1 LGYSGAMQRLLS
13 LPPDAIRPAYDVV
26 VVGSGY
32 GGGVAASRLSRAGQS
47 VCVIEK
53 GKEFPTG
60 AFPSRLPELRR
71 ELQLNGGKLRSGSRT
86 GLFDFRLGADIHVL
100 VGCGLG
106 GGSLINAGVAL
117 EPDAR
122 VFRDRAWPEA
132 IAGDGLLELG
142 FERAASMLRPSR
154 YANAAELTKYRAL
167 EASSAA
173 FGVPPVA
180 APVVV
185 SFEANVNPAGVAQP
199 ACTLCGDCC
208 SGCNVGAKNTVAMTY
223 LPDAKAHGAEIF
235 TELSVSHIAKE
246 HGGWRIYFAPSD
258 PHDGIQSC
266 VAAKT
271 VVLAAGTL
279 GSTEIL
285 LRSRERG
292 LPLSDRLGER
302 FSANGDIIAFALGGR
317 ERVNAVGVGFPP
329 KFLGDAVGA
338 CVAGQIEL
346 PDARDLDRS
355 MILQEGVLP
364 SALAPLLPVFFI
376 SGGRLL
382 GAAQSLIRGVYQGPL
397 SHLHTF
403 FVVSHDDA
411 AGRIELAN
419 GRAQVHWPGVGEQPV
434 YARVDEALTKAAKA
448 VGARYVKSPLA
459 ATATGAKPATAHPLG
474 GCFMGE
480 DAANGVVNHKCQ
492 VFDGKG
498 GESVHSG
505 LYVCDGSVIPRSIGV
520 NPLLTITALTERA
533 MVHLARDHN
542 LGFDAVPRVR
552 EELDRA
558 LT

>member
-1 LGYSGAMQRLLS
+1 MQQPLS
-13 LPPDAIRPAYDVV
+13 SPRSAIKPAYDVMV
-26 VVGSGY
+26 IGSGY

-53 GKEFPTG
+53 GKEFLTG
-60 AFPSRLPELRR
+60 SFPSRLPELRR
-71 ELQLNGGKLRSGSRT
+71 ELQLNGGNMRSGSRT

-117 EPDAR
+117 EPDSR
-122 VFRDRAWPEA
+122 VFADPAWPDEVRA
-132 IAGDGLLELG
+132 DGLLELG
-142 FERAASMLRPSR
+142 FKRAAAMLRPSR
-154 YANAAELTKYRAL
+154 YGRAAELTKYRAL
-167 EASSAA
+167 AAASAA

-185 SFEANVNPAGVAQP
+185 SFEDIVNPAGVAQP

-223 LPDAKAHGAEIF
+223 LPDAKAHGADIF
-235 TELSVSHIAKE
+235 TELSVSHLAKE
-246 HGGWRIYFAPSD
+246 EGGWRVYFAPSD
-258 PHDGIQSC
+258 AKDAQASF
-266 VAAKT
+266 VDAAT

-292 LPLSDRLGER
+292 LELSDRLGEG
-302 FSANGDIIAFALGGR
+302 FSANGDIIAFALGGT
-317 ERVNAVGVGFPP
+317 ERVNGVGVGFPS
-329 KFLGDAVGA
+329 KFVGDAIGA

-346 PDARDLDRS
+346 PDASDLDRS

-376 SGGRLL
+376 AGGRIL
-382 GAAQSLIRGVYQGPL
+382 GAAQSLIKGVYQGPL

-403 FVVSHDDA
+403 FVVSHDEA
-411 AGRIELAN
+411 AGRISLDN
-419 GRAQVHWPGVGEQPV
+419 GSAQIHWPGVGAEPV
-434 YARVDEALTKAAKA
+434 YARVDAALTKAAEA
-448 VGARYVKSPLA
+448 VGARYIKSPLA
-459 ATATGAKPATAHPLG
+459 ATNMGTKPATAHPLG
-474 GCFMGE
+474 GCGMGQ
-480 DAANGVVNHKCQ
+480 DAGEGVVNHKCQ

-498 GESVHSG
+498 RESTHSG

-520 NPLLTITALTERA
+520 NPLLTITALAERA

-542 LGFDAVPRVR
+542 LGFDANPRVR
-552 EELDRA
+552 READRA

>member
-1 LGYSGAMQRLLS
+1 MQQPLASPLN
-13 LPPDAIRPAYDVV
+13 AIQPAYDVV
-26 VVGSGY
+26 VIGSGY
-32 GGGVAASRLSRAGQS
+32 GGGVAASRLARAGQR

-60 AFPSRLPELRR
+60 SFPSRLPELRR

-117 EPDAR
+117 KPDAR
-122 VFRDRAWPEA
+122 VFADPVWPEELSA
-132 IAGDGLLELG
+132 DGLLELG
-142 FERAASMLRPSR
+142 FKRAAAMLRPSR
-154 YANAAELTKYRAL
+154 YANAPELTKFRAL
-167 EASSAA
+167 ASASAA

-185 SFEANVNPAGVAQP
+185 SFEGIVNPAGVAQP

-235 TELSVSHIAKE
+235 TELSVSHLAKGA
-246 HGGWRIYFAPSD
+246 GGWRVYFAPSD
-258 PHDGIQSC
+258 AKDATPGVIE
-266 VAAKT
+266 AKT

-292 LPLSDRLGER
+292 LGLSDRLGDG
-302 FSANGDIIAFALGGR
+302 FSANGDIIAFALGGK
-317 ERVNAVGVGFPP
+317 ERVNGIGVGVPP
-329 KFLGDAVGA
+329 KFEGDIVGA
-338 CVAGQIEL
+338 TVAGQIEL
-346 PDARDLDRS
+346 PDATDLDRS

-376 SGGRLL
+376 AGGRIL
-382 GAAQSLIRGVYQGPL
+382 GAAQSLIKGVYQGPL

-411 AGRIELAN
+411 NGRISLDN
-419 GRAQVHWPGVGEQPV
+419 GNAQVHWPGVGDEPV
-434 YARVDEALTKAAKA
+434 YARVDAALTKAAAA
-448 VGARYVKSPLA
+448 VGARYIKSPMA
-459 ATATGAKPATAHPLG
+459 ATTMGTKPATAHPLG
-474 GCFMGE
+474 GCGMGQT
-480 DAANGVVNHKCQ
+480 AGQGVVNHKCQ
-492 VFDGKG
+492 VFDGRS
-498 GESVHSG
+498 EQTTHSG

-520 NPLLTITALTERA
+520 NPLLTITALAERA

-542 LGFDAVPRVR
+542 LGFDADPRVR
-552 EELDRA
+552 QEADRA

>member
-1 LGYSGAMQRLLS
+1 MQQPLS
-13 LPPDAIRPAYDVV
+13 SPRSAIKPAYDVV
-26 VVGSGY
+26 VIGSGY

-53 GKEFPTG
+53 GKEFLTG
-60 AFPSRLPELRR
+60 SFPSRLPELRR
-71 ELQLNGGKLRSGSRT
+71 ELQLNGGNMRSGSRT

-117 EPDAR
+117 EPDSR
-122 VFRDRAWPEA
+122 VFADPAWPDEVRA
-132 IAGDGLLELG
+132 DGLLELG
-142 FERAASMLRPSR
+142 FKRAAAMLRPSR
-154 YANAAELTKYRAL
+154 YGRAAELTKYRAL
-167 EASSAA
+167 EAASAA

-185 SFEANVNPAGVAQP
+185 SFEDIVNPAGVAQP

-223 LPDAKAHGAEIF
+223 LPDAKAHGADIF
-235 TELSVSHIAKE
+235 TELSVSHLAKE
-246 HGGWRIYFAPSD
+246 EGGWRVYFAPSD
-258 PHDGIQSC
+258 AKDAQASF
-266 VAAKT
+266 VDAAT

-292 LPLSDRLGER
+292 LELSDRLGEG
-302 FSANGDIIAFALGGR
+302 FSANGDIIAFALGGT
-317 ERVNAVGVGFPP
+317 ERVNGVGVGFPS
-329 KFLGDAVGA
+329 KFVGDAIGA

-346 PDARDLDRS
+346 PDASDLDRS

-376 SGGRLL
+376 AGGRIL
-382 GAAQSLIRGVYQGPL
+382 GAAQSLIKGVYQGPL
-397 SHLHTF
+397 SHLYTF
-403 FVVSHDDA
+403 FVVSHDEA
-411 AGRIELAN
+411 AGRISLDN
-419 GRAQVHWPGVGEQPV
+419 GSAQIHWPGVGAEPV
-434 YARVDEALTKAAKA
+434 YARVDAALTKAAEA
-448 VGARYVKSPLA
+448 VGARYIKSPLA
-459 ATATGAKPATAHPLG
+459 ATNMGTKPATAHPLG
-474 GCFMGE
+474 GCGMGQNAGE
-480 DAANGVVNHKCQ
+480 GVVNHKCQ

-498 GESVHSG
+498 RESTHSG

-520 NPLLTITALTERA
+520 NPLLTITALAERA

-542 LGFDAVPRVR
+542 LGFDANPRVR
-552 EELDRA
+552 READRA

>member
-1 LGYSGAMQRLLS
+1 MQHRLS
-13 LPPDAIRPAYDVV
+13 SAPREIKRAYDVV

-47 VCVIEK
+47 VCVIER

-60 AFPSRLPELRR
+60 SFPSRLPELRR
-71 ELQLNGGKLRSGSRT
+71 ELQLNGGKMRSGSRT

-117 EPDAR
+117 RPDAR
-122 VFRDRAWPEA
+122 VFADPVWPEEFA
-132 IAGDGLLELG
+132 ADGLLELG
-142 FERAASMLRPSR
+142 FKRGASMLRPAR
-154 YANAAELTKYRAL
+154 YPNARELTKYRAL
-167 EASSAA
+167 EAASQA
-173 FGVPPVA
+173 FGMPPVA

-185 SFEANVNPAGVAQP
+185 SFEDIVNPAGVAQP

-208 SGCNVGAKNTVAMTY
+208 SGCNVGAKNTVAVTY

-235 TELSVSHIAKE
+235 TELSVSHIARE
-246 HGGWRIYFAPSD
+246 ARVGWRIHFAASNDKDGSPSFVD
-258 PHDGIQSC
+258 
-266 VAAKT
+266 ART

-292 LPLSDRLGER
+292 LSLSDRLGEG
-302 FSANGDIIAFALGGR
+302 FSANGDIIAFALGGS
-317 ERVNAVGVGFPP
+317 ERVNGVGVGHPP
-329 KFLGDAVGA
+329 KFVGDAIGA

-346 PDARDLDRS
+346 PDGRDLDRS

-382 GAAQSLIRGVYQGPL
+382 GAAQSLIKGVYQGPL

-411 AGRIELAN
+411 EGCIRLDN
-419 GRAQVHWPGVGEQPV
+419 GSAHIHWPGVADQPV
-434 YARVDEALTKAAKA
+434 YARVDAALTKAAAA
-448 VGARYVKSPLA
+448 VGARYIKSPLA
-459 ATATGAKPATAHPLG
+459 ATNMGTKPATAHPLG
-474 GCFMGE
+474 GCGMGQN
-480 DAANGVVNHKCQ
+480 AGTGVVNHKCQ
-492 VFDGKG
+492 VFDGQSHD
-498 GESVHSG
+498 SVHAG
-505 LYVCDGSVIPRSIGV
+505 LYVCDGSAIPRSIGV
-520 NPLLTITALTERA
+520 NPLLTIAALTERA

-542 LGFDAVPRVR
+542 LGFDDVPRVR
-552 EELDRA
+552 QEADQA
-558 LT
+558 LI

>member
-1 LGYSGAMQRLLS
+1 MQQPLASPLS
-13 LPPDAIRPAYDVV
+13 AIQPAYDVV
-26 VVGSGY
+26 VIGSGY
-32 GGGVAASRLSRAGQS
+32 GGGVAASRLARAGQR

-60 AFPSRLPELRR
+60 SFPSRLPELRR

-117 EPDAR
+117 KPDAR
-122 VFRDRAWPEA
+122 VFADPVWPKQLSA
-132 IAGDGLLELG
+132 DGLLELG
-142 FERAASMLRPSR
+142 FKRAAAMLRPSR
-154 YANAAELTKYRAL
+154 YANAPELTKFRAL
-167 EASSAA
+167 ESASAA
-173 FGVPPVA
+173 FGVPPVV

-185 SFEANVNPAGVAQP
+185 SFEDIVNPAGVAQP

-235 TELSVSHIAKE
+235 TELSVSHLAKGA
-246 HGGWRIYFAPSD
+246 GGWQVYFTPSD
-258 PHDGIQSC
+258 AKDATPSL
-266 VAAKT
+266 VEAKT

-292 LPLSDRLGER
+292 LGLSDRLGDG
-302 FSANGDIIAFALGGR
+302 FSANGDIIAFALGGK
-317 ERVNAVGVGFPP
+317 ERVNGIGVGVPP
-329 KFLGDAVGA
+329 KFAGDIVGA
-338 CVAGQIEL
+338 TVAGQIEL
-346 PDARDLDRS
+346 PDGADLDHS

-376 SGGRLL
+376 AGGRIL
-382 GAAQSLIRGVYQGPL
+382 GAAQSLMKGVYQGPL

-411 AGRIELAN
+411 NGRISLDN
-419 GRAQVHWPGVGEQPV
+419 GSAQVHWPGVGDEPV
-434 YARVDEALTKAAKA
+434 YARVDAALTKAAAA
-448 VGARYVKSPLA
+448 VGARYIKSPLA
-459 ATATGAKPATAHPLG
+459 ATNMGTKPATAHPLG
-474 GCFMGE
+474 GCGMGQTAGE
-480 DAANGVVNHKCQ
+480 GVVNHKCQ
-492 VFDGKG
+492 VFDGRS
-498 GESVHSG
+498 EETTHSG

-520 NPLLTITALTERA
+520 NPLLTITALAERA

-542 LGFDAVPRVR
+542 LGFDADPRVR
-552 EELDRA
+552 QEADRA

>member
-1 LGYSGAMQRLLS
+1 MGYSGAMQRLLS

-199 ACTLCGDCC
+199 ACTFCGDCC

-434 YARVDEALTKAAKA
+434 YARVDAALTKAAEA

>member
-1 LGYSGAMQRLLS
+1 MQQPLS
-13 LPPDAIRPAYDVV
+13 SPRSAIKPAYDVV
-26 VVGSGY
+26 VIGSGY

-53 GKEFPTG
+53 GKEFLTG
-60 AFPSRLPELRR
+60 SFPSRLPELRR
-71 ELQLNGGKLRSGSRT
+71 ELQLNGGKMRSGSRT

-117 EPDAR
+117 EPDSR
-122 VFRDRAWPEA
+122 VFADPAWPDEVRA
-132 IAGDGLLELG
+132 DGLLELG
-142 FERAASMLRPSR
+142 FKRAAAMLRPSR
-154 YANAAELTKYRAL
+154 YGRAAELTKYRAL
-167 EASSAA
+167 AAASAA

-185 SFEANVNPAGVAQP
+185 SFEDIVNPAGVAQP

-223 LPDAKAHGAEIF
+223 LPDAKAHGADIF
-235 TELSVSHIAKE
+235 TELSVSHLAKE
-246 HGGWRIYFAPSD
+246 EGGWRVYFAPSD
-258 PHDGIQSC
+258 AKDAQASF
-266 VAAKT
+266 VDAAT

-292 LPLSDRLGER
+292 LELSDRLGEG
-302 FSANGDIIAFALGGR
+302 FSANGDIIAFALGGT
-317 ERVNAVGVGFPP
+317 ERVNGVGVGFPS
-329 KFLGDAVGA
+329 KFVGDAIGA

-346 PDARDLDRS
+346 PDASDLDRS

-376 SGGRLL
+376 AGGRIL
-382 GAAQSLIRGVYQGPL
+382 GAAQSLIKGVYQGPL

-403 FVVSHDDA
+403 FVVSHDEA
-411 AGRIELAN
+411 AGRISLDN
-419 GRAQVHWPGVGEQPV
+419 GSAQIHWPGVGAEPV
-434 YARVDEALTKAAKA
+434 YARVDAALTKAAEA
-448 VGARYVKSPLA
+448 VGARYIKSPLA
-459 ATATGAKPATAHPLG
+459 ATNMGTKPATAHPLG
-474 GCFMGE
+474 GCGMGQ
-480 DAANGVVNHKCQ
+480 DAGEGVVNHKCQ

-498 GESVHSG
+498 RESTHSG

-520 NPLLTITALTERA
+520 NPLLTITALAERA

-542 LGFDAVPRVR
+542 LGFDANPRVR
-552 EELDRA
+552 READRA

>member
-1 LGYSGAMQRLLS
+1 MQRLLS

-199 ACTLCGDCC
+199 ACTFCGDCC

-434 YARVDEALTKAAKA
+434 YARVDAALTKAAEA